1 MNGFFETLSHM
12 ADILL
17 SLLGAFV
24 MALIGVLMRYGHL
37 HSQGEEW
44 KWSRLLLDLPTVIV
58 MGVLAGAI
66 GKYLQQHYSFP
77 EEIIWALSANF
88 GYFGP
93 KLLDRVANYIEQR
106 GK

>member
-1 MNGFFETLSHM
+1 MNGVYETFAHI

-17 SLLGAFV
+17 SLVGAFF
-24 MALIGVLMRYGHL
+24 MALVGVLMRYGHMI
-37 HSQGEEW
+37 SQGAEW
-44 KWSRLLLDLPTVIV
+44 SWRKMAWDVPTVIV
-58 MGVLAGAI
+58 MGVLAGSI
-66 GKYLQQHYSFP
+66 GKYLQEHYQFP

-93 KLLDRVANYIEQR
+93 KLLDRIANYLENR